1 MGLKKII
8 FVILAVMISYS
19 VYSQQSLKNCLD
31 TGKTLKAKQAKP
43 FSLSTT
49 AGYITIP
56 QPNLGNNMWCSANLG
71 WNRKNWNITVW
82 AGTNYWIEGRQ
93 PDLRLGVSTTY
104 TWFKW

>member
-8 FVILAVMISYS
+8 FIILAITVSSS
-19 VYSQQSLKNCLD
+19 VYSQQPLKSYSD
-31 TGKTLKAKQAKP
+31 TGKTQKTNQTKP

-56 QPNLGNNMWCSANLG
+56 QPNLGNNVWCSANLG
-71 WNRKNWNITVW
+71 WNRKNWNFTIW

>member
-1 MGLKKII
+1 MRLKKIT
-8 FVILAVMISYS
+8 FFILIMMSCS
-19 VYSQQSLKNCLD
+19 VYSQQSLKGYSD
-31 TGKTLKAKQAKP
+31 ISETLKTERIKP

-56 QPNLGNNMWCSANLG
+56 QPNLGNNVWCSANLG